1 VRLFLLSNVDRGS
14 GIIAGTPLLGVV
26 HMSGAM
32 PGGAGEIGASTED
45 KMESAVALL
54 KRVLDLLDSAN
65 APPELA
71 ARVSEALDAVA
82 ESRTP

>member
-1 VRLFLLSNVDRGS
+1 
-14 GIIAGTPLLGVV
+14 
-26 HMSGAM
+26 
-32 PGGAGEIGASTED
+32 
-45 KMESAVALL
+45 MESAVALL